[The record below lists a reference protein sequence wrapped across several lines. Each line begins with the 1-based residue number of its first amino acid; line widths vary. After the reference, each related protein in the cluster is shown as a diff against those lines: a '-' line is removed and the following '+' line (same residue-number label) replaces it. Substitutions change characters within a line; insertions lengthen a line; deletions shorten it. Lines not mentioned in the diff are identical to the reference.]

1 MWPVI
6 FFIGFPI
13 FLYKAIK
20 DPIYAVAA
28 ASYVYF
34 AIPTIEF
41 GVPGMPYQ
49 AMFFALG
56 FLGAFRY
63 YLLFGGWGAEEILAM
78 GKNVARKA
86 LDAVR
91 AEVKEA
97 IAVATLQDRLKG
109 EIRRAGIEAGEQ
121 KATDVVQ
128 VEAPAVIHTP
138 VRRAV
143 HSVLTQAADLAEQEA
158 LKVAAL
164 PNLKNKGA
172 VRGALEERA
181 LKLVD
186 QTIEERTDKEVE
198 ANIQEAIKADEKT
211 DRGQDRGPLGIPL
224 PNGPLRGLM
233 LNTGLW
239 LHITFIGLTY
249 YGAQNAIYD
258 KNAAA
263 GKVMTTILL
272 LIPLLSII
280 LAVRTPRHLFIFIF
294 AWMFGTWHICM
305 NGVHYW
311 LQYGGRADSA
321 GGQGGESNFLAAIIV
336 TVAPIAFGLAVNLKN
351 TVYRLIFLGA
361 AGFYFLGVLASG
373 SRAGLLAL
381 IGAMGYWTINTN
393 RKLIALGLAMLAA
406 SGFLVAAPESFW
418 EKMGTILGEKDKN
431 PYVRTAVEPSKG
443 ERLVLWELA
452 KKIWRE
458 HPVTGIGPGNYTV
471 VSAEETD
478 FTDPYK
484 GQKGLQA
491 HNSWLQIAAEYGTT
505 GLVVWAGA
513 FGWSSICYFRAR
525 RRMKNYPGWEWFPA
539 ICLGLEAGSI
549 ASGVMLSFNSFMWYD
564 YVYWHMIT
572 GPLTLEI
579 ARKTAERLDWLKPK
593 DAVAARPPPRYG
605 PPSKAGLDL
614 GDIDVSTA
622 APIRRS

>member
-13 FLYKAIK
+13 FLYRAIK

-34 AIPTIEF
+34 AIPTVEF

-63 YLLFGGWGAEEILAM
+63 YLMFHGWGAEEILAL
-78 GKNVARKA
+78 GKRVAKSA
-86 LDAVR
+86 MEAVK

-109 EIRRAGIEAGEQ
+109 EIRRAGIEAGET
-121 KATDVVQ
+121 KALEVVRAD
-128 VEAPAVIHTP
+128 APAVIHVP

-143 HSVLTQAADLAEQEA
+143 QTVLTQAADQAEQEA
-158 LKVAAL
+158 LKVAGLPAL
-164 PNLKNKGA
+164 KTKGA

-186 QTIEERTDKEVE
+186 QTIDERLDKEVE
-198 ANIQEAIKADEKT
+198 QNINEAIKSDEKT
-211 DRGQDRGPLGIPL
+211 DRGNDKGPLGIPL

-233 LNTGLW
+233 LNTGFW
-239 LHITFIGLTY
+239 LHVIFIGLTY

-263 GKVMTTILL
+263 SKVMTTLL
-272 LIPLLSII
+272 LMIPILSII
-280 LAVRTPRHLFIFIF
+280 LAVRTPRHFFIFVF

-311 LQYGGRADSA
+311 LQYGGRADNA

-336 TVAPIAFGLAVNLKN
+336 TVAPVAFGLAVNLKN
-351 TVYRLIFLGA
+351 TVYRLAFLGA
-361 AGFYFLGVLASG
+361 AACYALGVLASG

-393 RKLIALGLAMLAA
+393 RKLIALGLAMLAT

-443 ERLVLWELA
+443 ERLVLWDLA

-458 HPVTGIGPGNYTV
+458 HPITGIGPANYTV

-491 HNSWLQIAAEYGTT
+491 HNSWLQIAAEYGTV
-505 GLVVWAGA
+505 GLVVWAGS
-513 FGWSSICYFRAR
+513 FLWSFTCYFRAR
-525 RRMKNYPGWEWFPA
+525 RRLRNYPGWEWFPA
-539 ICLGLEAGSI
+539 ICLGMEAGAI
-549 ASGVMLSFNSFMWYD
+549 ASAVMLSFNSFMWYD
-564 YVYWHMIT
+564 YIYWHMIT
-572 GPLTLEI
+572 GPLALEI
-579 ARKTAERLDWLKPK
+579 AKKTAERLEWLKPK
-593 DAVAARPPPRYG
+593 EAVEVRPPPRYG
-605 PPSKAGLDL
+605 PPQKDGLDL
-614 GDIDVSTA
+614 GAIDVSAA
-622 APIRRS
+622 APIRPA